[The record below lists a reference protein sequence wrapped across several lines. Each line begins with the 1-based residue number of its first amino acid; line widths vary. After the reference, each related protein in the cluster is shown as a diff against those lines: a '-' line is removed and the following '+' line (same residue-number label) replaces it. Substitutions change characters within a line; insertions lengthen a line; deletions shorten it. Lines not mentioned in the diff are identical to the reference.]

1 MAFTTVVLEE
11 LEGKPT
17 AVFMTRK
24 KVCCRFLV
32 FDVGHSELVKRPSM
46 RRRAMLAFM
55 SLSEADCS
63 LNCET

>member
-24 KVCCRFLV
+24 QVCCRFLV
-32 FDVGHSELVKRPSM
+32 FDVGHSALVKWPFM
-46 RRRAMLAFM
+46 QRAVLAFR
-55 SLSEADCS
+55 SLSEADWS
-63 LNCET
+63 LKRET